1 MFEWNL
7 TSSAQSNLRAQNVA
21 KLTVAEFIF
30 TILPQKSKINYKKKK
45 KTLILRKTLRFLT
58 LKLNFCKEQ

>member
-7 TSSAQSNLRAQNVA
+7 TSSAQSNLRAQNFA

-30 TILPQKSKINYKKKK
+30 TILPQKSEINYKKIKK
-45 KTLILRKTLRFLT
+45 
-58 LKLNFCKEQ
+58 

>member
-7 TSSAQSNLRAQNVA
+7 TSSAQSNLRAQNFA

-30 TILPQKSKINYKKKK
+30 TILPQKFKINYKKKK
-45 KTLILRKTLRFLT
+45 KKS
-58 LKLNFCKEQ
+58 

>member
-7 TSSAQSNLRAQNVA
+7 TSSAQSNLRAQNFA

-30 TILPQKSKINYKKKK
+30 TILPQKFKINYKKKK
-45 KTLILRKTLRFLT
+45 KKANSQKNLTIFNSKT
-58 LKLNFCKEQ
+58 